1 MTPGRRWLLTL
12 LAIALAAV
20 AVRLGVW
27 QLDRLA
33 SRREHN
39 VALQAVRDLPE
50 LVLTDAGDLEA
61 LAPGRRVRAT
71 GRFLDDGAVLL
82 RNRVHRS
89 APGVHVVSRFLV
101 DTLGRT
107 LWVLRGFAA
116 APDGVHPGAI
126 ATPVPGEV
134 TIEGDLQP
142 LPVTDDSGGVL
153 VSGGDT
159 TWQRLDSAAAAL
171 RDPAAPPFVLY
182 LAGDVSGPGQLPAVE
197 VPALGDGPHLSYAL
211 QWFGIAL
218 AILAFAFLIVLR
230 RPSDRGRAPPD
241 AAP

>member
-1 MTPGRRWLLTL
+1 MTPARRWLLTL
-12 LAIALAAV
+12 LAVVLAAG
-20 AVRLGVW
+20 AVRLGIW

-33 SRREHN
+33 TRRAHN
-39 VALQAVRDLPE
+39 ISLQTVRDLPR
-50 LVLTDAGDLEA
+50 LVLEEPATLDS
-61 LAPGRRVRAT
+61 LAAGRRIRAT
-71 GRFLDDGAVLL
+71 GRFLDDGSLLL

-101 DTLGRT
+101 DTLDRPI
-107 LWVLRGFAA
+107 WVLRGFAA
-116 APDGVHPGAI
+116 APDGVHPGDVAS
-126 ATPVPGEV
+126 PVPGVV

-142 LPVTDDSGGVL
+142 LPVTDDRGGIL

-159 TWQRLDSAAAAL
+159 TWQRLDSAQAVL
-171 RDPAAPPFVLY
+171 RDGGAPPFLLY
-182 LAGDVSGPGQLPAVE
+182 LAGDVNGPGQLPAIE
-197 VPALGDGPHLSYAL
+197 VPPLDDGPHLSYAL

-230 RPSDRGRAPPD
+230 RPSGRGPAPPD